1 VKKLLIIGVLAAAA
15 YVVYRQVSANQ
26 AEKDLWNEATAEPD
40 LR

>member
-1 VKKLLIIGVLAAAA
+1 MKKLLLLGAIAAAA

-26 AEKDLWNEATAEPD
+26 AEKDLWNEATSEPD

>member
-1 VKKLLIIGVLAAAA
+1 MKKLLLLGAIAVAA

>member
-1 VKKLLIIGVLAAAA
+1 MKKLLLLGAVVAAA

-26 AEKDLWNEATAEPD
+26 AEKDLWNEATSEPD

>member
-1 VKKLLIIGVLAAAA
+1 MKKLLLVGALAAVA